1 MIQEKKLSNIYNLN
15 YDEIK
20 QILYTC
26 IDVLGM
32 IDVEEAQQA
41 LGVGRQR
48 VYQLMN
54 ENTTI
59 KIGTHKFICINL
71 IKNNE

>member
-26 IDVLGM
+26 IDALGM
-32 IDVEEAQQA
+32 VDVEEAQQA

-48 VYQLMN
+48 VYQLMDN
-54 ENTTI
+54 DSTVN
-59 KIGTHKFICINL
+59 IGKHKFPCIN
-71 IKNNE
+71 IINKN